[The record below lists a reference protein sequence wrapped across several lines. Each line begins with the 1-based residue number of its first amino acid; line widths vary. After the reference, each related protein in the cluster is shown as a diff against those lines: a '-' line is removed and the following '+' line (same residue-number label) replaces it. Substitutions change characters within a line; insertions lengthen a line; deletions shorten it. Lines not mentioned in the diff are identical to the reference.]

1 MAIITIS
8 RGSYSKGKEIAEKV
22 AQELGYECIARK
34 VLLEAKE
41 EFDVPEIKL
50 VRAIHDAPSI
60 LDSLSYG
67 KEKYISFIRTEILN
81 HFKRDNIVYHGLAGH
96 FFVKGISHVLKV
108 RIIADLEDRVRL
120 EMEREGISHDE
131 ALSILQKDDEER
143 RKWSE
148 YLYGIDT
155 WDSRNYDLVIHVHKL
170 AVKDAVDMICHTA
183 SLESFQTT
191 PESQRAI
198 EDLALAA
205 QTKAVLMDVKADLRV
220 SARDGKIWIR
230 TEAPILQSEAL
241 AEKIEEIAQ
250 TVPGV
255 RESKIEVIPSGAEA
269 LG

>member
-41 EFDVPEIKL
+41 EFNVPELKL

-60 LDSLSYG
+60 LDRLSYRR
-67 KEKYISFIRTEILN
+67 EKYITFIQAEILK
-81 HFKRDNIVYHGLAGH
+81 HFKQDNIVYHGLAGH

-108 RIIADLEDRVRL
+108 RIIADLEYRVKL
-120 EMEREGISHDE
+120 EMARKAISGKE
-131 ALSILQKDDEER
+131 AMSILLKDDEER

-155 WDSRNYDLVIHVHKL
+155 SDSSNYDLMIHIHKL
-170 AVKDAVDMICHTA
+170 TVEDAVDFICHTA
-183 SLESFQTT
+183 RLQKFQATA
-191 PESQRAI
+191 ESQKAI
-198 EDLALAA
+198 DDLALAA
-205 QTKAVLMDVKADLRV
+205 QAKAALTDLNADLRV
-220 SARDGKIWIR
+220 SARDGILLVN
-230 TEAPILQSEAL
+230 TEAPSIHSGAL
-241 AEKIEEIAQ
+241 ARKIKEIAQ

-255 RESKIEVIPSGAEA
+255 REVKIDVIPSWPEA
-269 LG
+269 IG